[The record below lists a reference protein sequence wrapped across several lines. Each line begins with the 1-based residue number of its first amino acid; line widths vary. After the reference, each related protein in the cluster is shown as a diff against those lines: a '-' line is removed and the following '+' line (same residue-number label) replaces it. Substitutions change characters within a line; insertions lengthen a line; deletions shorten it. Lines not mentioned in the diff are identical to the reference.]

1 MHREG
6 EEVHVDEQE
15 ARGGRQG
22 TQLLKM
28 LLGGLAL
35 IAILYGVTLMVGIG
49 TAPHVP
55 EPAATDLA
63 G

>member
-35 IAILYGVTLMVGIG
+35 IAILYAVTLMVGIG
-49 TAPHVP
+49 SAPYVP
-55 EPAATDLA
+55 EPAATDAA

>member
-6 EEVHVDEQE
+6 DEVHVDEVE
-15 ARGGRQG
+15 ARAGGQG

-35 IAILYGVTLMVGIG
+35 IAVLYGITLMIGIG
-49 TAPHVP
+49 TAPYVP

-63 G
+63 Q

>member
-6 EEVHVDEQE
+6 EEVHVDPVE
-15 ARGGRQG
+15 ARAGGRG
-22 TQLLKM
+22 SFVLKILLIS
-28 LLGGLAL
+28 LAL
-35 IAILYGVTLMVGIG
+35 LLLLYGITLLIGIG

-55 EPAATDLA
+55 EPAASDLA